1 MEIVLSEQA
10 ETDLLQIYRYVAE
23 RNVASAESI
32 VDRIDRQF
40 ENLRHFPF
48 IGRARSSLGEEIRSL
63 VSDSYVIF
71 YEVTDTRIVIVRVL
85 DGRRDIDAEFQR

>member
-23 RNVASAESI
+23 RNVAAAESI
-32 VDRIDRQF
+32 VDRINRQF

-48 IGRARSSLGEEIRSL
+48 TGRARSSLGEEIRSL

-71 YEVTDTRIVIVRVL
+71 YQVTDTRIVIVRVL
-85 DGRRDIDAEFQR
+85 DSRRDIDAEFQR